1 MAGDTAMNSAA
12 KTAATRP
19 KPSPSGS
26 NNKTSSVPKTT
37 GTTRRMNSLNPA

>member
-12 KTAATRP
+12 KMDATLPR
-19 KPSPSGS
+19 PSPIGS
-26 NNKTSSVPKTT
+26 NSNTSSVPKKT